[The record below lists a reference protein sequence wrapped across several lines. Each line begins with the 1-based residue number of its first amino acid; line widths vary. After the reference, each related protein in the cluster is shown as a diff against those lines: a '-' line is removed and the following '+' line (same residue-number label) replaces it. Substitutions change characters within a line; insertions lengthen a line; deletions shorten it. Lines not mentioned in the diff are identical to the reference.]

1 MGALRGRGMG
11 AACAV
16 ASAIAATVLSVGSI
30 PRPAAAAG
38 LCGHLLPPILASCT
52 AEPSVIRP
60 ESCCAALAPWNA
72 AACWCDP
79 VAFDAL
85 AAVAKN
91 GAAFGWRAADCE
103 AVKGEPALPPR
114 IGGPFRFSARDT
126 CGDAATPAAV
136 EESVGGCDAQA
147 VLDGGAALRAAR
159 LAAVGTLL
167 APTVTTRRGV
177 GAWMTGLDRVL
188 ATNATFTPVGLGY
201 YTGRADV
208 KRALVAAQP
217 VGGGASYAAS
227 ADAVDAERAFWATP
241 DAVSVPV
248 AAAAGSPGRVSAA
261 FVTYAP
267 CSARVQSLVLLTP
280 AITRLYDQ
288 FVFFDPPADVVSQLD
303 RSPESWCAAI
313 ESACTGANYPYASP
327 AACVSAYA
335 AMISSGRVVCAR
347 TGGPFVPQ
355 NASVGNT
362 TACRARFLALATAG
376 VDVATSCSA
385 LGEVSSASR
394 CATGKCPGRLTVNTF
409 EVANPRFSGS
419 NSFRC
424 SPAERTCKEEWM

>member
-1 MGALRGRGMG
+1 MGALRGRRMK

-16 ASAIAATVLSVGSI
+16 VSGIAAAVLTVGSI

-38 LCGHLLPPILASCT
+38 LCGQLLPPILASCT
-52 AEPSVIRP
+52 AEPGVIRP
-60 ESCCAALAPWNA
+60 ASCCAALAPWNA

-114 IGGPFRFSARDT
+114 IGGPFRFTARDT
-126 CGDAATPAAV
+126 CGDAATPAEVA
-136 EESVGGCDAQA
+136 ESVRGCDARQ
-147 VLDGGAALRAAR
+147 VRSGGAALRAAR
-159 LAAVGTLL
+159 LATVGTLL
-167 APTVTTRRGV
+167 APVVTTRRGV
-177 GAWMTGLDRVL
+177 RAWMTGLDRVL
-188 ATNATFTPVGLGY
+188 VANATFTPVGLGY
-201 YTGRADV
+201 YTGREDV

-217 VGGGASYAAS
+217 VAGGVSYAPS
-227 ADAVDAERAFWATP
+227 ADAVDAKRAFWATP

-248 AAAAGSPGRVSAA
+248 AAAAGVPGRVSAA
-261 FVTYAP
+261 FVTYEP

-280 AITRLYDQ
+280 AVTRLYDQ

-303 RSPESWCAAI
+303 QSPASWCAAI
-313 ESACTGANYPYASP
+313 GRACTGADYPYDSP
-327 AACVSAYA
+327 AACRSAYA

-355 NASVGNT
+355 NASVGDT

-376 VDVATSCSA
+376 VDVASSCSA
-385 LGEVSSASR
+385 LGAVSSAPR
-394 CATGKCPGRLTVNTF
+394 CASGKCPGRLTVNTF
-409 EVANPRFSGS
+409 TVANPRYSGS
-419 NSFRC
+419 GGFRC
-424 SPAERTCKEEWM
+424 SIEERTCKEEWM